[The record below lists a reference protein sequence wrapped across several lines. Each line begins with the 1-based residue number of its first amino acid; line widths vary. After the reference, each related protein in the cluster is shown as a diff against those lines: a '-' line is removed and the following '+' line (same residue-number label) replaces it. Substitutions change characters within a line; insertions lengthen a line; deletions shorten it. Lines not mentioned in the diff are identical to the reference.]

1 MDAIY
6 CPRCA
11 STHNASGTTTAGTT
25 TVNSI
30 IIDLTSPK
38 NYMRKFN
45 GMANIYASS
54 SSVYVIIPVIC
65 LYYSFFLPEALGDD
79 FILRDACE
87 KYSPH
92 MEENSISLYKRNSA
106 MNRLHLSG
114 AQALIATLRA
124 YDVDTV
130 FGIPGVHTLPL
141 YDAMQQEP
149 GLRHILARHEQGAG
163 FMADGYARISG
174 RPGVVCTIT
183 GPGVTNVATPIADA
197 YSDSIPLLVISTSLP
212 RASKGHYR
220 GELHGLKNQSGMME
234 ALAGWTRAVEYV
246 EEIPSALQDA
256 FRIMRSG
263 RPRGAYL
270 EIPLDLLETRAE
282 VEIPSP
288 TLTADELPRPSD
300 SAIKAAARLLG
311 ESHHPLIIAG
321 AGVTFARAN
330 EHLAR
335 LAELL
340 QAPVLLGGKSH
351 DVLPTDNP
359 LVIPSRGYVPREL
372 QPLIESSDVVLVVG
386 SKLGAQRT
394 NVTVLEG
401 GRLRT
406 LRTNDLG
413 FPLPSQLIHIDI
425 DPAEIGHNYPAKV
438 GIAADA
444 RLALEALLAALNNYP
459 LNGTARTDEIAQI
472 RQALRNRTRRTYG
485 EAVTLLDGLRE
496 ALPRNG
502 IVVAD
507 MTMSGYASSQYLPV
521 YEPRT
526 FIHPSELCSIGCGL
540 PLALGAQVA
549 APDRPVVALCG
560 DGGFLLNVGEL
571 ATAVQEQLPVV
582 TVIFNDATYTAVKSD
597 QQRRFDSR
605 YIATDLI
612 APDYVALAR
621 SFHASGMRAEDADAL
636 RAAVSTAVHN
646 GGPTVIEVPLADRE
660 W

>member
-1 MDAIY
+1 V
-6 CPRCA
+6 
-11 STHNASGTTTAGTT
+11 H
-25 TVNSI
+25 
-30 IIDLTSPK
+30 L
-38 NYMRKFN
+38 
-45 GMANIYASS
+45 
-54 SSVYVIIPVIC
+54 
-65 LYYSFFLPEALGDD
+65 
-79 FILRDACE
+79 
-87 KYSPH
+87 
-92 MEENSISLYKRNSA
+92 EENNTFLYQGDTVK
-106 MNRLHLSG
+106 NRQHLTG
-114 AQALIATLRA
+114 AQAVIATLRA
-124 YDVDTV
+124 YNVDTI

-141 YDAMQQEP
+141 YDAIQQEQ

-197 YSDSIPLLVISTSLP
+197 YADSIPLLVISTSLP
-212 RASKGHYR
+212 RASKGHFR

-246 EEIPSALQDA
+246 EDIPSALQDA

-270 EIPLDLLETRAE
+270 EIPLDLLETQAE
-282 VEIPSP
+282 IEIPSP
-288 TLTADELPRPSD
+288 TFISDELPRPSD
-300 SAIKAAARLLG
+300 SAIMAAARLLG
-311 ESHHPLIIAG
+311 ESDHPLIIAG
-321 AGVTFARAN
+321 AGVTFAQAN
-330 EHLAR
+330 EQLAR
-335 LAELL
+335 LADLL

-359 LVIPSRGYVPREL
+359 LVIPTRGYVPKEL

-401 GRLRT
+401 GKLRT

-413 FPLPSQLIHIDI
+413 LPLPSQLIHIDI
-425 DPAEIGHNYPAKV
+425 DPAEIGHNYPARV

-444 RLALEALLAALNNYP
+444 RLALEALLSALSNYP
-459 LNGTARTDEIAQI
+459 RNATSRSDEIAQI
-472 RQALRNRTRRTYG
+472 RQVLRSRTRRTYG
-485 EAVTLLDGLRE
+485 EAVSLLDGLRE
-496 ALPRNG
+496 GLPQNG
-502 IVVAD
+502 VVVAD
-507 MTMSGYASSQYLPV
+507 MTMLGYASSQYLPV

-526 FIHPSELCSIGCGL
+526 FIHPSELCAIGCGL

-549 APDRPVVALCG
+549 APGRPVVALCG

-597 QQRRFDSR
+597 QHRRFDSR

-612 APDYVALAR
+612 APDYIALAHA
-621 SFHASGMRAEDADAL
+621 FHANGMRAEGPGAL
-636 RAAVSTAVHN
+636 RDAISTAIHN
-646 GGPTVIEVPLADRE
+646 TGPTIIEVPLPARE